1 MFSIGNKKSLSLLSR
16 IILPVLAISTI
27 SLLTLYFSNA
37 NDVFSTSSNFFKQ
50 IIFIS
55 LGLVGYY
62 FISKL
67 DYELLKFWQILVIV
81 YVVTAILLIITIII
95 GEARGNAV
103 RWIEV
108 GGIQIQPSEIAK
120 YTVIFVS
127 AYVMEKLKYVEWLR
141 ILIALIL
148 SLPMI
153 FLIYIQP
160 SGSIAIITTVLM
172 GITVFMFLENKLGAI
187 ILMLIASLNIAGI
200 VLVSMSISIGF
211 IFIIASI
218 FIAIFGFFS
227 TLNIQ
232 KSSVV
237 IYIGTIV
244 IGIIISSSTT
254 FIWNNILEDHHR
266 NRINT
271 YIQEMTGQST
281 SSDAVWQVNQSKI
294 TIGSG
299 QIFGKGWGNGTQ
311 STRMFLPEHN
321 TDFIFAAYAE
331 QTGLFGI
338 LILFALYL
346 ALYLSIIV
354 NLYSKS
360 LGKFEI
366 VIVTTILFKFLIE
379 ITINLGTNTG
389 IMPPTGIPLPFMS
402 YGGTITLLSF
412 FSLGLIQSIIDRNS
426 IDNSNILN

>member
-1 MFSIGNKKSLSLLSR
+1 
-16 IILPVLAISTI
+16 
-27 SLLTLYFSNA
+27 
-37 NDVFSTSSNFFKQ
+37 
-50 IIFIS
+50 
-55 LGLVGYY
+55 
-62 FISKL
+62 
-67 DYELLKFWQILVIV
+67 
-81 YVVTAILLIITIII
+81 
-95 GEARGNAV
+95 
-103 RWIEV
+103 
-108 GGIQIQPSEIAK
+108 
-120 YTVIFVS
+120 
-127 AYVMEKLKYVEWLR
+127 
-141 ILIALIL
+141 
-148 SLPMI
+148 
-153 FLIYIQP
+153 
-160 SGSIAIITTVLM
+160 
-172 GITVFMFLENKLGAI
+172 
-187 ILMLIASLNIAGI
+187 
-200 VLVSMSISIGF
+200 
-211 IFIIASI
+211 
-218 FIAIFGFFS
+218 
-227 TLNIQ
+227 
-232 KSSVV
+232 
-237 IYIGTIV
+237 
-244 IGIIISSSTT
+244 
-254 FIWNNILEDHHR
+254 
-266 NRINT
+266 
-271 YIQEMTGQST
+271 MTGQST